1 MKEKKQGK
9 KGGRYVWLSVASV
22 AVFLLVWELC
32 TDVLALAPPT
42 ALPSPIQVVK
52 TFIQKLWD
60 PRPDGATLIEHMA
73 SSVSVALTGYVIGN
87 LVGVPLGIVMAWNK
101 KADMFV
107 RPLFDL
113 IKPIPGVAWVPLTIV
128 FFGIGM
134 SGKAMVIFMSVF
146 VSCVVNA
153 YSGIRQTRDVHLWVA
168 RTFGASNWD
177 LLRYVALPSA
187 LPMIFTGLRV
197 SLAGAWSAIVAAE
210 LIAST
215 KGLGFMIQQC
225 RGIYRPD
232 VIIAGMVAIGLI
244 GSVLTGLIGLVEKKV
259 LKGGRR
265 G

>member
-1 MKEKKQGK
+1 MTRKAKQ
-9 KGGRYVWLSVASV
+9 KGGNYVWLSVITV
-22 AVFLLVWELC
+22 LVFLLIWEMC
-32 TDVLALAPPT
+32 TDVLKLAPST
-42 ALPSPIQVVK
+42 ALPSPVQVVK

-60 PRPDGATLIEHMA
+60 PRPDGATLIEHME
-73 SSVSVALTGYVIGN
+73 SSVSIALTGYVLGN
-87 LVGVPLGIVMAWNK
+87 LVGIPLGILMAWNR
-101 KADMFV
+101 KADMFI

-134 SGKAMVIFMSVF
+134 AGKAMVIFMSVF
-146 VSCVVNA
+146 VSCVVNS
-153 YSGIRQTRDVHLWVA
+153 YSGIRQTRTVHLWVA
-168 RTFGASNWD
+168 RTFGASNWE
-177 LLRYVALPSA
+177 LLFRVALPSA

-232 VIIAGMVAIGLI
+232 VIIAGMIAIGLI
-244 GSVLTGLIGLVEKKV
+244 GAVLTGVIGIVEKRV
-259 LKGGRR
+259 LKGGRW
-265 G
+265 